1 MGSSRLVTA
10 KVTSPPESSQQTADL
25 RHHSAVS
32 SQQPGA
38 SSSHE
43 QRPQIRVLGQYSHH
57 QNCRH
62 HDGQRGGGAP
72 AAAAAESEASA
83 VERGADPG
91 AGHQPPAQG
100 GTLQVP
106 EPGQGSLLL
115 LPAPVQPHHP
125 APPLLAP
132 AAEGRVQGGQQQQQQ
147 PGQQQQQHQLL
158 ARWWRPQRVET
169 GQIPPVPQPPAHL
182 GVRSPVIS
190 MQMQSNKCI
199 NCYLST
205 CNKINVE

>member
-1 MGSSRLVTA
+1 MGQPAVSRPQ
-10 KVTSPPESSQQTADL
+10 TSFSSQQTAD
-25 RHHSAVS
+25 S
-32 SQQPGA
+32 SQQ
-38 SSSHE
+38 
-43 QRPQIRVLGQYSHH
+43 QRPQTRVLGQYSHH
-57 QNCRH
+57 QDCRH
-62 HDGQRGGGAP
+62 HDGQRGGGDPAA

-106 EPGQGSLLL
+106 ESGQGSLLL
-115 LPAPVQPHHP
+115 LPLPAPVQPDHP

-147 PGQQQQQHQLL
+147 PGQQQQQQQLL
-158 ARWWRPQRVET
+158 ARWWRPQRLET
-169 GQIPPVPQPPAHL
+169 GQIPPVPQHPAHL
-182 GVRSPVIS
+182 GVSSPVIS

-199 NCYLST
+199 NCLST

>member
-1 MGSSRLVTA
+1 MSKYPAAGDSLPDSVCPALPPGSCTQEYITTGQSSFPLSSRLVTA

-32 SQQPGA
+32 SQQTGA

-57 QNCRH
+57 QDCRH
-62 HDGQRGGGAP
+62 HDGQRGGGDP
-72 AAAAAESEASA
+72 AAAAAESEAGA

-115 LPAPVQPHHP
+115 LLPLPAPVQPHHP

-132 AAEGRVQGGQQQQQQ
+132 AAEGRVQGGQQQQQ

-158 ARWWRPQRVET
+158 ARR
-169 GQIPPVPQPPAHL
+169 
-182 GVRSPVIS
+182 
-190 MQMQSNKCI
+190 
-199 NCYLST
+199 
-205 CNKINVE
+205 